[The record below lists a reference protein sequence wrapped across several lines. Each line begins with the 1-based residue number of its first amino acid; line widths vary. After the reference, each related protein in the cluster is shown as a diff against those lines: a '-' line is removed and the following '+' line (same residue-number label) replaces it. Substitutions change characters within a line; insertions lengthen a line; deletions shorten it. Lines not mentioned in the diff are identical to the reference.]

1 MGAHGLTRGEA
12 TLHSTVMLLAFALG
26 SLGTGKLSDRLG
38 RRKPLMLALGALY
51 AACWIPW
58 VAGWALPAPVRMAV
72 FAAMG
77 VAASA
82 FTLSWASVKEVNPP
96 ALSGTAMSVVN
107 TGVFL
112 GPSVYQPLVGWVL
125 DRSAWRPAL
134 AILALCAAGGLVA
147 ILFVRETWARNV
159 TAT

>member
-1 MGAHGLTRGEA
+1 MLGLA
-12 TLHSTVMLLAFALG
+12 AAYAACWA
-26 SLGTGKLSDRLG
+26 
-38 RRKPLMLALGALY
+38 PLALGA
-51 AACWIPW
+51 
-58 VAGWALPAPVRMAV
+58 ALPGPARLAL

-77 VAASA
+77 VSASA

-134 AILALCAAGGLVA
+134 SVLAAFALVGLGAVA
-147 ILFVRETWARNV
+147 FVRETFARN
-159 TAT
+159 ASADPA

>member
-1 MGAHGLTRGEA
+1 
-12 TLHSTVMLLAFALG
+12 
-26 SLGTGKLSDRLG
+26 
-38 RRKPLMLALGALY
+38 
-51 AACWIPW
+51 
-58 VAGWALPAPVRMAV
+58 
-72 FAAMG
+72 
-77 VAASA
+77 
-82 FTLSWASVKEVNPP
+82 
-96 ALSGTAMSVVN
+96 MSVVN